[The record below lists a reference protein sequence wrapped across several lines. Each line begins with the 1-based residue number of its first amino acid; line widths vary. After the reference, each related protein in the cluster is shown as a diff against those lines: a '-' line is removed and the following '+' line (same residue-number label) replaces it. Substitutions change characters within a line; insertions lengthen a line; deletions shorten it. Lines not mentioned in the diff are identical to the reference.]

1 MLQKCDILYYTIK
14 SNEHLG
20 GKKKMGMNQDIQKV
34 LVTQEQ
40 IQEKVKELGK
50 LLTEEYDGRFPLAVG
65 VLKGAMPF
73 MSDLLKHID
82 TYLEMDF
89 MDVSSYGNATVSS
102 GEVKILKDLNTSVE
116 GRDILIIEDI
126 IDSGLTLSY
135 LVELFRYR
143 KAKSIKIVTLL
154 DKPAG
159 RKADIEADYV
169 GFVVP
174 DEFVVGYGLDYC
186 EKYRNLPYIG
196 VLKPE
201 VYSK

>member
-1 MLQKCDILYYTIK
+1 MK
-14 SNEHLG
+14 
-20 GKKKMGMNQDIQKV
+20 QDIEKV
-34 LVTQEQ
+34 LITEEEIQKKTTELAEQ
-40 IQEKVKELGK
+40 
-50 LLTEEYDGRFPLAVG
+50 LTREYDGRFPLAIG
-65 VLKGAMPF
+65 VLKGAMLF
-73 MSDLLKHID
+73 MGDLVKQID

-89 MDVSSYGNATVSS
+89 MDVSSYGRSTVSS
-102 GEVKILKDLNTSVE
+102 GEVKIIKDLDTSVE

-154 DKPAG
+154 DKPTG

-169 GFVVP
+169 GFNVP
-174 DEFVVGYGLDYC
+174 DAFVVGYGLDYA
-186 EKYRNLPYIG
+186 ERYRNLPYIG

-201 VYSK
+201 VYSKSE